1 MQYFSYKTLLHRP
14 LYGFLM
20 LIYIFNFKLFP
31 HFKSARWLQPAIP
44 LLSLVDR
51 LNHAPTCIF
60 APRKEL
66 LLPWSSL
73 LVRCFH
79 GPENPF
85 CFFCFFTDIIFYYFN
100 CKLWTCW
107 ISFGPT
113 RTAGGEGSIR
123 SFWRRCG
130 ETSCIVGSFPR
141 GQTWAN
147 GNYLWY
153 VPVYVTQS

>member
-1 MQYFSYKTLLHRP
+1 MQYFSFKTLLHRP

-20 LIYIFNFKLFP
+20 LIYVFNFKLFP

-85 CFFCFFTDIIFYYFN
+85 CFFFVFLLILYFITLIVNYERVEFHSDRRGRRGAKGQSVVSGGAAVKLAASLGVFRVDKHGQMAIIYGMCQFM
-100 CKLWTCW
+100 
-107 ISFGPT
+107 
-113 RTAGGEGSIR
+113 
-123 SFWRRCG
+123 
-130 ETSCIVGSFPR
+130 
-141 GQTWAN
+141 
-147 GNYLWY
+147 
-153 VPVYVTQS
+153 